1 MYTRESEQPRNLP
14 SAFAAVG
21 EAHGKMMAQ
30 AVEGPELG
38 RQARRLAEAD
48 NGGTILAHFA
58 ILAGEKIWV
67 ARKVFIPP
75 VHLPAQQL
83 FHQGAYAYGKRFSA
97 LGIAQTEDRML
108 RPHLAV

>member
-21 EAHGKMMAQ
+21 ETHGKMMAQ
-30 AVEGPELG
+30 AVEGPELE

-75 VHLPAQQL
+75 VHM
-83 FHQGAYAYGKRFSA
+83 G
-97 LGIAQTEDRML
+97 
-108 RPHLAV
+108 

>member
-30 AVEGPELG
+30 A
-38 RQARRLAEAD
+38 RRLAEAD
-48 NGGTILAHFA
+48 NGGTILVHFA

-67 ARKVFIPP
+67 ARKVFMPP